1 MRGDGM
7 CESQNPTG
15 VVDDTWTEPL
25 LHLQS
30 GFGYWR
36 GAGAGIW
43 SSQVPPYSP
52 GDHHRHLN
60 TAGHLTRTSLGAAL
74 PSLHLAVSVYQPW
87 LQEPASLNLSLLGC

>member
-1 MRGDGM
+1 MEGRRLFVAQRGFDSCWRVGRRYVRGDGM

-43 SSQVPPYSP
+43 SSQVPPTLLVTTT
-52 GDHHRHLN
+52 G
-60 TAGHLTRTSLGAAL
+60 TSAL
-74 PSLHLAVSVYQPW
+74 LATS
-87 LQEPASLNLSLLGC
+87 